1 MSVGNKVCLNSTGYE
16 FTRINSPEKIASEIE
31 NFFKN
36 KNIFGTVYVSVE
48 GINVNLAG
56 NEDIV
61 KSAEDVI
68 SDQNV
73 DAILIA
79 TSTDTHSDFIEKASF
94 AGKPILCEKPVDLN
108 LTRAKECLE
117 NVSASNNPI
126 MIGFNRRFDPN
137 FAQLKKSLENI
148 KENAPNR
155 FGLFLNIDFET
166 IDESDFEATQTA
178 LIDSAVNSGVMGLKV
193 YKSLGLTDIDSK
205 GNRIPINDPR
215 LDPIWDTCGKNKI
228 PVLIHS
234 GEPSS
239 FWHPKDKFNERWL
252 ELRQK
257 PNRFRDPDT
266 NPSFEEVLAE
276 QHEVF
281 KKHPNTIFI
290 NAHLGWM
297 GNDLDRLET
306 HLDSFPNVMT
316 EIGAVLAELGRQPKR
331 ARSFFIKYQDRILFG
346 KDSYKVSEYY
356 TYFRVLETDDEYFDY
371 YRKRHAHWKMYGLA
385 LPDTVLQKLY
395 YKNALDLFPA
405 IDQSLF
411 KN

>member
-1 MSVGNKVCLNSTGYE
+1 M
-16 FTRINSPEKIASEIE
+16 
-31 NFFKN
+31 
-36 KNIFGTVYVSVE
+36 
-48 GINVNLAG
+48 
-56 NEDIV
+56 
-61 KSAEDVI
+61 
-68 SDQNV
+68 
-73 DAILIA
+73 
-79 TSTDTHSDFIEKASF
+79 
-94 AGKPILCEKPVDLN
+94 
-108 LTRAKECLE
+108 
-117 NVSASNNPI
+117 
-126 MIGFNRRFDPN
+126 RRFFNQLFNLLKISFTILFIGGLTYYIIDRIQEKNNLMDIEEYSPKSTLIN
-137 FAQLKKSLENI
+137 KKTKLKRSKYPFVDVHNHQFDMPLKNLNKLVAEMDSLNMGFMINLSGFRGLYLKKSLENI

-155 FGLFLNIDFET
+155 FGLFLNIDFEA

-215 LDPIWDTCGKNKI
+215 LAPIWDTCGKNKI

-257 PNRFRDPDT
+257 PNRFRDPNT

-297 GNDLDRLET
+297 GNDLDRLEN
-306 HLDSFPNVMT
+306 HLDTFPNVMT

>member
-1 MSVGNKVCLNSTGYE
+1 M
-16 FTRINSPEKIASEIE
+16 
-31 NFFKN
+31 
-36 KNIFGTVYVSVE
+36 
-48 GINVNLAG
+48 
-56 NEDIV
+56 
-61 KSAEDVI
+61 
-68 SDQNV
+68 
-73 DAILIA
+73 
-79 TSTDTHSDFIEKASF
+79 
-94 AGKPILCEKPVDLN
+94 
-108 LTRAKECLE
+108 
-117 NVSASNNPI
+117 
-126 MIGFNRRFDPN
+126 RRFFNQLFNLLKISFTILFIGGLTYYIIDRIQKKNNLMDIEEYSPKSTLIN
-137 FAQLKKSLENI
+137 KKTKLKRSKYPFVDVHNHQFDMPLKNLNNLVAEMDSLNMGFMINLSGFRGLYLKKSLENI

-215 LDPIWDTCGKNKI
+215 LAPIWDTCGKNKI

-257 PNRFRDPDT
+257 PNRFRDPNT

-297 GNDLDRLET
+297 GNDLDRLEN
-306 HLDSFPNVMT
+306 HLDTFPNVMT

-331 ARSFFIKYQDRILFG
+331 ARKFFIKYQDRILFR

>member
-1 MSVGNKVCLNSTGYE
+1 MFIGGLTYYIIDRIQEKNNLMDIEEYSPKSTLINKKTKLKRSKYPFVDVHNHQFDMPLKNLNKLVAEMDSLNMG
-16 FTRINSPEKIASEIE
+16 FMINLS
-31 NFFKN
+31 
-36 KNIFGTVYVSVE
+36 
-48 GINVNLAG
+48 
-56 NEDIV
+56 
-61 KSAEDVI
+61 
-68 SDQNV
+68 
-73 DAILIA
+73 
-79 TSTDTHSDFIEKASF
+79 
-94 AGKPILCEKPVDLN
+94 
-108 LTRAKECLE
+108 
-117 NVSASNNPI
+117 
-126 MIGFNRRFDPN
+126 GFRGLY
-137 FAQLKKSLENI
+137 LKKSLENI

-155 FGLFLNIDFET
+155 FGLFLNIDFEA
-166 IDESDFEATQTA
+166 IDESDFEANQTA
-178 LIDSAVNSGVMGLKV
+178 LIDSAVNSGVIGLKV
-193 YKSLGLTDIDSK
+193 YKSLGLTDTDSK
-205 GNRIPINDPR
+205 GNRISINDPR
-215 LDPIWDTCGKNKI
+215 LAPIWDTCGKNKI

-306 HLDSFPNVMT
+306 HLDTFPNVMT

-395 YKNALDLFPA
+395 YKNALDLFPS

>member
-1 MSVGNKVCLNSTGYE
+1 M
-16 FTRINSPEKIASEIE
+16 
-31 NFFKN
+31 
-36 KNIFGTVYVSVE
+36 
-48 GINVNLAG
+48 
-56 NEDIV
+56 
-61 KSAEDVI
+61 
-68 SDQNV
+68 
-73 DAILIA
+73 
-79 TSTDTHSDFIEKASF
+79 
-94 AGKPILCEKPVDLN
+94 
-108 LTRAKECLE
+108 
-117 NVSASNNPI
+117 
-126 MIGFNRRFDPN
+126 RRFFNQLFNLLKISFTILFIGGLTYYIIDRIQEKNNLMDIEEYSPKSTLIN
-137 FAQLKKSLENI
+137 KKTKLKRSKYPFVDVHNHQFDMPLKNLNKLVAEMDSLNMGFMINLSGFRGLYLKKSLENI

-155 FGLFLNIDFET
+155 FGLFLNIDFEA

-205 GNRIPINDPR
+205 GNRISINDPR
-215 LDPIWDTCGKNKI
+215 LAPIWDTCGKNKI

-257 PNRFRDPDT
+257 PNRFRDPNT

-297 GNDLDRLET
+297 GNDLDRLEN
-306 HLDSFPNVMT
+306 HLDTFPNVMT